1 MMDEDSKSISLKK
14 RWLAHHHD
22 DEQQL
27 DRNYFTQIHQLMRQY
42 HFEDWQTI
50 TVLVQN
56 QSNQYFS
63 GKIIQIDSNGFLTV
77 QIKDS
82 QTFQINI
89 WENPFGILSDNAPSI
104 QDLTKGKYILC
115 KKEHFYQPAIILEKT
130 NDGKFQVQFHDEKE
144 ILSLPRQAM
153 RLFLPP
159 WHDGLSFFS
168 VFSLICIS
176 NCRDFYR
183 LGCGI
188 LSNSINSKDKSIEFI
203 S

>member
-1 MMDEDSKSISLKK
+1 MSGIIDEDSKSIPLKK

-22 DEQQL
+22 DEQQQEGI

-56 QSNQYFS
+56 QLNQYIS
-63 GKIIQIDSNGFLTV
+63 GKIIQIDSNGCLTV

-82 QTFQINI
+82 QTLQINI

-115 KKEHFYQPAIILEKT
+115 KKDQFYQTAIILEKG
-130 NDGKFQVQFHDEKE
+130 NDGKFQVQFQDEKE

-159 WHDGLSFFS
+159 WHDGLSFSLGFS
-168 VFSLICIS
+168 GIFCLI
-176 NCRDFYR
+176 
-183 LGCGI
+183 L
-188 LSNSINSKDKSIEFI
+188 
-203 S
+203 